1 MCFGSYRGR
10 LRAIEMFLW
19 LHGSAE
25 YIKNG
30 FVVARK
36 A

>member
-1 MCFGSYRGR
+1 MCCGSYRGR
-10 LRAIEMFLW
+10 LRAIKLFLW

-25 YIKNG
+25 YITNG
-30 FVVARK
+30 FGVARK